1 MSATVFTPQQRRWAL
16 ALIWLTPLLWTV
28 NIVVARMAPGV
39 VSPHVLALGRWA
51 LAGVLLAWVARQELW
66 THRQAIW
73 AARGQYLALGA
84 CGMWICGAWVYWAG
98 QTTQAMNISL
108 IYSAAP
114 VMIALGSV
122 WWLGEY
128 FARRQIAGV
137 VLAMAGVVHVV
148 VRGQWASLADVQWVL
163 GDLLIVGAA
172 VSWAAFALMQKKWV
186 SPLGSTARLAA
197 MCAGGV
203 VVLLPFALGELALS
217 STPTVGFE
225 ALTLMAVAA
234 LLPGVVAY
242 WVYGWTQK
250 VLGASRVA
258 VTLYLGP
265 LYTAVAAC
273 LVLNEPMG
281 WFHLQGGL
289 MIFCGVGL
297 VMALPAPP
305 PKPQ

>member
-1 MSATVFTPQQRRWAL
+1 MTASVFTPQQRRWAM
-16 ALIWLTPLLWTV
+16 ALIWFTPLLWTV
-28 NIVVARMAPGV
+28 NIV

-66 THRQAIW
+66 MHRHSIW
-73 AARGQYLALGA
+73 AARAQYLALGA

-98 QTTQAMNISL
+98 HTTQAMNISL

-122 WWLGEY
+122 WWLGER
-128 FARRQIAGV
+128 FVKRQMLGV
-137 VLAMAGVVHVV
+137 LLAMAGVVHVV
-148 VRGQWASLADVQWVL
+148 VRGQWATLAEVQWVL

-172 VSWAAFALMQKKWV
+172 VSWAGFALMQKKWA

-203 VVLLPFALGELALS
+203 VVLLPFALWELAQS
-217 STPTVGFE
+217 STPDVG
-225 ALTLMAVAA
+225 AQAWGLMAVAA

-265 LYTAVAAC
+265 LYTAVAAW

-281 WFHLQGGL
+281 WFHLLGGL
-289 MIFCGVGL
+289 MILGGVGL
-297 VMALPAPP
+297 VMAPP